1 LLKAPDGRG
10 SSASYSP
17 TFTQQVTLLSRKMMQ
32 IWLEPLHD
40 LKRAKGWMHD
50 RWIEVD
56 DYVLA
61 ATIDRED
68 GKKFRLSV
76 EWLPTGGWDW
86 VVWSSTA
93 ESYYGVTASC
103 DAAMI
108 AAETAVARG

>member
-1 LLKAPDGRG
+1 
-10 SSASYSP
+10 
-17 TFTQQVTLLSRKMMQ
+17 
-32 IWLEPLHD
+32 
-40 LKRAKGWMHD
+40 MHD

-61 ATIDRED
+61 ATIDRDD

-108 AAETAVARG
+108 AAETAVALIGRGEMPWWENQGSAV